1 MRKSLPWTTHYTRKE
16 MTYDELVAA
25 ILKILPEAQLDE
37 DLDGQVVIYSGL
49 EEKPNGKLEKFSP
62 REDG

>member
-1 MRKSLPWTTHYTRKE
+1 
-16 MTYDELVAA
+16 MTYNELMRA

-37 DLDGQVVIYSGL
+37 DLDGQIVIYSGL